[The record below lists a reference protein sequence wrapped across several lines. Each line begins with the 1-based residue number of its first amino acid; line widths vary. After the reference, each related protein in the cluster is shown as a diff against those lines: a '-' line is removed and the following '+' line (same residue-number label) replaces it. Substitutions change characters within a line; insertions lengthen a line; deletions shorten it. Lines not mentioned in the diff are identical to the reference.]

1 MRQDMELISL
11 AVVVGSVGA
20 SAFVQAR
27 TEQIVDAIDEC
38 FKSVTRGDD
47 TFIAD
52 RKRNKN
58 NTEQAVL
65 SLD

>member
-1 MRQDMELISL
+1 MELISL
-11 AVVVGSVGA
+11 AVVIGSVGA

-38 FKSVTRGDD
+38 FKSVTRGED

-52 RKRNKN
+52 NKR
-58 NTEQAVL
+58 TRSSSEQAVL